1 MLCYNR
7 LELSKKCLESYL
19 HTISVPHELVIVNNA
34 STDNTRE
41 WLEGIKNDPRIKKII
56 HGVNNDPASALN
68 SGLRI
73 CTGRYLHVMENDYIY
88 FDGWDIYVLNCFDKI
103 ANLGQLCICYGK
115 SALIGQHYGN
125 LVYLSLG
132 NVVSSSVFQRKIFF
146 DYHVHWQNIHR
157 GSMPDDEQFSDAV
170 KKAGFLVAWPDKPLA
185 EAVGFSPE
193 EFERDPDYY
202 ITNYTQKLRNALRLR
217 SSVRNMI
224 RSALDPK
231 TREAMARLF
240 MLYWIKVKNRFT
252 P

>member
-1 MLCYNR
+1 
-7 LELSKKCLESYL
+7 
-19 HTISVPHELVIVNNA
+19 
-34 STDNTRE
+34 
-41 WLEGIKNDPRIKKII
+41 
-56 HGVNNDPASALN
+56 
-68 SGLRI
+68 
-73 CTGRYLHVMENDYIY
+73 
-88 FDGWDIYVLNCFDKI
+88 
-103 ANLGQLCICYGK
+103 
-115 SALIGQHYGN
+115 
-125 LVYLSLG
+125 
-132 NVVSSSVFQRKIFF
+132 
-146 DYHVHWQNIHR
+146 
-157 GSMPDDEQFSDAV
+157 MPDDEQFSDAV